1 MGNALKKYF
10 DGVNSFNSFLELGN
24 ENLNIEI
31 EKERVV
37 EEGIQQIY
45 SFNEIKKFLRHLVNE
60 LREKHS
66 KILN

>member
-10 DGVNSFNSFLELGN
+10 DGVNSFNSFLELDN
-24 ENLNIEI
+24 ENQNIEI
-31 EKERVV
+31 EKGRGI
-37 EEGIQQIY
+37 EEKVQLIY
-45 SFNEIKKFLRHLVNE
+45 SFNEVKVLLVQLMEE